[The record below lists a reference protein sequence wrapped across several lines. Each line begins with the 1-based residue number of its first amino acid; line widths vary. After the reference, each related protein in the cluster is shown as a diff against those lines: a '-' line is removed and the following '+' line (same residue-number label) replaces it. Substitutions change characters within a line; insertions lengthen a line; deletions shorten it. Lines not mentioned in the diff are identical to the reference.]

1 MWQFI
6 AATRCSTVIECKT
19 KTCGG
24 FYNRQEPLGF
34 TERKSAP
41 TQDEVGPKV
50 LLDNDDIME
59 AKGQRPQHVFPKWLW
74 KNYQYALA
82 FHFAIEEIN
91 KNFHLLPNL
100 SLGYHIYNAHHSYQ
114 TSLENAL
121 LWLSGGDEILPN
133 YKCTMHD
140 KSVAIIAGTAATF
153 SAEIGPLLELYKTP
167 QITYGPYHP
176 MLDDK
181 DQFSSLYQMAAKD
194 NFLVHAMISLLLHFG
209 WTWVSLFISDD
220 MKGEQFLQILKA
232 EMVKKGI
239 CVALTEKLPTTQAI
253 REPKEIIPRIPI
265 SSANVHILYG
275 EVGSLIIVDIS
286 AKYFLVMGKVWIMTS
301 KWDIVV
307 YEMDHM
313 LHSFHGSLSL
323 SPHKKEIP
331 GFKHFL
337 KTVKPSQYLED
348 FFFSILWFYNFDC
361 LPAGSLF
368 GKARVCPPNV
378 SLEFMPGNIDIMTI
392 SDSSHRIY
400 NAVYTVAHVLH
411 KMLLKKIEVGS
422 PGAFVQPKILP
433 WQLHPFLS
441 RIQFTNSAGDDISL
455 DTKTSSVA
463 QYDVQNV
470 VNFPAGLGLMI
481 QVGEFV
487 YRSPLDQDL
496 VLKEEMI
503 EWPVGF
509 IQTPQSVCSQSC
521 GPGFWKI
528 LQEGKPPCCFIC
540 DFCPEGYISNLTDT
554 VQCIECP
561 THEYPN
567 NEKNRCFPKIITF
580 LAFED
585 SMGMALACSAL
596 GFSLITAAVLGV
608 FVKHRDTPIVK
619 ANNRTLSYVLLISL
633 LLCFLC
639 SLLFIGHPNTT
650 TCTLQQTIF
659 ALVFTVAVSTI
670 LAKTITVI
678 LAFKAMKPGRTMRWF
693 LISGASN
700 SIIPICSFIQLTL
713 CGIWLGT
720 FPPFM
725 DMDAHAE
732 LGHIVLT
739 CNTGSVTAFYSVL
752 GYLGCLALGS
762 FTVAFLARK
771 LPDTFNEAKFLTFS
785 MVVFCSVWLTFL
797 PVYHSTKGKV
807 MVAVEVF
814 SILASSAGLL
824 GCIFAPKC
832 YIILLRPDKNSWEG
846 GDTVAERRLWMRTL
860 LTFLMIGE
868 NSRESA
874 SPMEQA
880 NSELLG
886 TQSLNLAMASG
897 LGSIRV
903 VGARCDIQ
911 MTQSPA
917 SLSAIPGDT
926 VSLSCLAN
934 QDVRNNLNWY
944 QQKPGKAPERLIY
957 GASNLDSGVSSRFR
971 GSGSG
976 TDYSLTISN
985 LQPEDAADYFCMQYD
1000 EYPPTQT
1007 ENDIYMNSSAMT

>member
-1 MWQFI
+1 MESKVCIGKKNQNAGCENKYNPFSTADIKFQSPPKPQNQDLLQDFSCQPIPWSKRDILWPVVSNPITKELRSEHEAMKIEAQQEHENAAKFTSLWKLLFLIQRVKDMDI
-6 AATRCSTVIECKT
+6 ALYYWYTV
-19 KTCGG
+19 
-24 FYNRQEPLGF
+24 
-34 TERKSAP
+34 
-41 TQDEVGPKV
+41 
-50 LLDNDDIME
+50 
-59 AKGQRPQHVFPKWLW
+59 WLW

-91 KNFHLLPNL
+91 KDSHLLPNL
-100 SLGYHIYNAHHSYQ
+100 SLGYHIYNAHHSDQ
-114 TSLENAL
+114 RSFENAL

-133 YKCTMHD
+133 YKCSMHD

-167 QITYGPYHP
+167 QITYGPYDP
-176 MLDDK
+176 MLNDK

-239 CVALTEKLPTTQAI
+239 CVALTEKLPTAQAI
-253 REPKEIIPRIPI
+253 HKQKEITPTIPI

-313 LHSFHGSLSL
+313 LHSFHGSFSL

-337 KTVKPSQYLED
+337 KTVKPSQYPED
-348 FFFSILWFYNFDC
+348 FYFSTLWFFKLDC

-368 GKARVCPPNV
+368 GKSRVCPPNV

-411 KMLLKKIEVGS
+411 KMLLKKIEMGF
-422 PGAFVQPKILP
+422 PGAFDQPKILP
-433 WQLHPFLS
+433 WQLHPFLRS
-441 RIQFTNSAGDDISL
+441 IQFTNSAGDDITL
-455 DTKTSSVA
+455 DAKTSSVA

-521 GPGFWKI
+521 GPGFRKI
-528 LQEGKPPCCFIC
+528 LQEGRPPCCFIC
-540 DFCPEGYISNLTDT
+540 DFCPEEYISNLTGT

-561 THEYPN
+561 TLEYPN
-567 NEKNRCFPKIITF
+567 NEKNRCFPKVITF

-846 GDTVAERRLWMRTL
+846 LKNTRA
-860 LTFLMIGE
+860 
-868 NSRESA
+868 SRK
-874 SPMEQA
+874 
-880 NSELLG
+880 NRHSE
-886 TQSLNLAMASG
+886 G
-897 LGSIRV
+897 LSR
-903 VGARCDIQ
+903 ARCDNQ
-911 MTQSPA
+911 MTQSPS
-917 SLSAIPGDT
+917 SLSASPGDT
-926 VSLSCLAN
+926 VSITCQASQGINKFLA
-934 QDVRNNLNWY
+934 WY
-944 QQKPGKAPERLIY
+944 QQKPGKAPKLLIY
-957 GASNLDSGVSSRFR
+957 LASNLESGVPSRF
-971 GSGSG
+971 SGSG
-976 TDYSLTISN
+976 CGTEFTHHQ
-985 LQPEDAADYFCMQYD
+985 QPAA
-1000 EYPPTQT
+1000 
-1007 ENDIYMNSSAMT
+1007 

>member
-1 MWQFI
+1 MYDRRAEEVVVNYAERSLEDI
-6 AATRCSTVIECKT
+6 GSYKL
-19 KTCGG
+19 
-24 FYNRQEPLGF
+24 QEPLGF
-34 TERKSAP
+34 TERQSAP

-59 AKGQRPQHVFPKWLW
+59 AKGQRRQHVFPKWLW

-91 KNFHLLPNL
+91 KDFHLLPNL
-100 SLGYHIYNAHHSYQ
+100 SLGYHIYNAHHSDQ
-114 TSLENAL
+114 RSFENAL

-140 KSVAIIAGTAATF
+140 KSVAIIAGTSATF

-167 QITYGPYHP
+167 QITYGPYDP
-176 MLDDK
+176 MLNDK
-181 DQFSSLYQMAAKD
+181 DQFPSLYQMAAKD
-194 NFLVHAMISLLLHFG
+194 NFLVHAMTSLLLHFG

-239 CVALTEKLPTTQAI
+239 CVALIEKLPTTQAI
-253 REPKEIIPRIPI
+253 HERKEITPMTLIRV

-286 AKYFLVMGKVWIMTS
+286 AKYFLVMGKVWIMTA

-323 SPHKKEIP
+323 SPQQKEIP

-337 KTVKPSQYLED
+337 KTVRPSQYPED
-348 FFFSILWFYNFDC
+348 FYFSILWSDNFDC

-411 KMLLKKIEVGS
+411 KMLLEKTEMGS
-422 PGAFVQPKILP
+422 PGAFDQPKILP
-433 WQLHPFLS
+433 WQLHPFLR
-441 RIQFTNSAGDDISL
+441 RIQFTSSAGDDISL
-455 DTKTSSVA
+455 DAKRSSVA

-521 GPGFWKI
+521 GPGLWKI
-528 LQEGKPPCCFIC
+528 LQEGRPPCCFIC

-567 NEKNRCFPKIITF
+567 NEKNHCLSKVITF

-846 GDTVAERRLWMRTL
+846 
-860 LTFLMIGE
+860 
-868 NSRESA
+868 
-874 SPMEQA
+874 
-880 NSELLG
+880 
-886 TQSLNLAMASG
+886 
-897 LGSIRV
+897 
-903 VGARCDIQ
+903 ARCDIQ
-911 MTQSPA
+911 MTQSLS
-917 SLSAIPGDT
+917 SLSASPRDT
-926 VSLSCLAN
+926 VSINCPASQGISNYL
-934 QDVRNNLNWY
+934 DWY
-944 QQKPGKAPERLIY
+944 QQKPGKAPKPLIY
-957 GASNLDSGVSSRFR
+957 GVKYLPSGIPSRFC

-976 TDYSLTISN
+976 TEFTLTISS
-985 LQPEDAADYFCMQYD
+985 LQPEDVATYYCQQHYCT
-1000 EYPPTQT
+1000 PPTVIQV
-1007 ENDIYMNSSAMT
+1007 II